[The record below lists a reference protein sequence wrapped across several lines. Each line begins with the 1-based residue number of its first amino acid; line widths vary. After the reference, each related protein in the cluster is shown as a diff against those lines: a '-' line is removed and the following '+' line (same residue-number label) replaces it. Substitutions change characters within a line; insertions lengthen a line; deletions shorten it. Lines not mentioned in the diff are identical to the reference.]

1 MIANWIEWKLRIKL
15 NRSKQI
21 AKKGIKLNY
30 FINIEYW
37 YIWLGIKDFP
47 KKLATNNPNVK
58 GLRWGE
64 APFLPKKLH
73 GCYGLE
79 R

>member
-30 FINIEYW
+30 FISIEYW

-47 KKLATNNPNVK
+47 KELATNNPNVK

-64 APFLPKKLH
+64 APF
-73 GCYGLE
+73 
-79 R
+79 